1 MERYFAP
8 TIAIRCAFFVCET
21 KRVCL
26 LFVLLTALAWETRD
40 RLPRQAQDKR
50 KGGRN
55 CQKPHQKGLFEPFI
69 YKSHLFYQDRLGTNI
84 GKTQKKGR
92 DWRSFC
98 THTQRPV
105 EAARWMGR
113 ACSRGDDRLG
123 AVGPERT
130 AARLRSASRRSTGD
144 HRAHAVCDAVAT
156 PANVDSTRSRCCD
169 LLS

>member
-55 CQKPHQKGLFEPFI
+55 CQKPHQKGLIEPFI
-69 YKSHLFYQDRLGTNI
+69 YKSHLF
-84 GKTQKKGR
+84 TQ
-92 DWRSFC
+92 
-98 THTQRPV
+98 
-105 EAARWMGR
+105 
-113 ACSRGDDRLG
+113 
-123 AVGPERT
+123 
-130 AARLRSASRRSTGD
+130 TGSGQ
-144 HRAHAVCDAVAT
+144 T
-156 PANVDSTRSRCCD
+156 
-169 LLS
+169 